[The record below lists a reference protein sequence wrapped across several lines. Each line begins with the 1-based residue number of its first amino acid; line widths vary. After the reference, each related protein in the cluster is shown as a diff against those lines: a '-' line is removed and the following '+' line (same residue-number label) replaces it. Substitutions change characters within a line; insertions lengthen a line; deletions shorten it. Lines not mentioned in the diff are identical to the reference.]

1 MARPTMLEEIKEKI
15 GAEVEALTT
24 ELNVELP
31 HRIEKAVELG
41 DLRENAEYKSA
52 LERQQFVQLRIG
64 HLVQRLSELA
74 KINVDDMPADRVG
87 FGSTVKVRD
96 LALDKAFSYTIV
108 AGDYIDLDA
117 GHISLASPIGQGL
130 LGARKGEEVEVTLP
144 AGKRRYRIVDL
155 STLPQ
160 QLDARR

>member
-1 MARPTMLEEIKEKI
+1 MLEEIKEKI

-160 QLDARR
+160 QLEASR

>member
-96 LALDKAFSYTIV
+96 LAMDKAFSYTIV

-130 LGARKGEEVEVTLP
+130 LGARKGDEVEVTLP

-160 QLDARR
+160 QLDASR

>member
-160 QLDARR
+160 QLEASR

>member
-160 QLDARR
+160 QLDASR